1 MGYYESVSM
10 TPAVGRLIELG
21 GAPFARELTSADD
34 QLLHLGPIGASIRE
48 VQAQKNGFFC
58 FESALRFFPS
68 TTVEFSWGT
77 SDWNSSSLW
86 KAAYGGIA
94 NDIFCFAEDVFG
106 RQFVVNGEKISVF
119 DPETGDLEIVAPS
132 LEEWAS
138 IMLLDFRQLTGHP
151 LAHQWQT
158 VHGPLHP
165 RDRLIPRTPFVLGGE
180 FSIENLEALDSVRVM
195 KNLGNLASQIHD
207 LPNGAKIQFKIL

>member
-1 MGYYESVSM
+1 MPAMGK
-10 TPAVGRLIELG
+10 PIELG
-21 GAPFARELTSADD
+21 GDPFARDLTSADD
-34 QLLHLGPIGASIRE
+34 PLVHLGSIGASICE

-58 FESALRFFPS
+58 FESNLRFFPS
-68 TTVEFSWGT
+68 TTVEFSWGI

-86 KAAYGGIA
+86 KAAYRGIA
-94 NDIFCFAEDVFG
+94 SELFCFAEDVFG

-119 DPETGDLEIVAPS
+119 DPGTGDLEAVASS

-151 LAHQWQT
+151 LARQWQA

-165 RDRLIPRTPFVLGGE
+165 RDRLIPKRPFVLGGE
-180 FSIENLEALDSVRVM
+180 FSIENLAALDSVRVM
-195 KNLGNLASQIHD
+195 KSLGNLASQIHD
-207 LPNGAKIQFKIL
+207 LPDGAKFQFKILDWAAPLK